1 MQREEQ
7 SISVTSAVHAT
18 VRHCRRAL
26 LRLLGDHRLS
36 GDEQAGDRG
45 RALQRQTYDL
55 GRIDDASLHH
65 VDIGAALRVETMVG
79 LALLQELADD
89 DRAILSGLGKNL
101 LCRGLQCPAHNIDAD
116 LWSSFSGFS
125 RPSPLLA

>member
-1 MQREEQ
+1 MQREEE

-36 GDEQAGDRG
+36 GDEEAGDRG
-45 RALQRQTYDL
+45 CALQRQTYDL
-55 GRIDDASLHH
+55 GRIDDASLYH
-65 VDIGAALRVETMVG
+65 VDIGAALRVEAVIG

-89 DRAILSGLGKNL
+89 DRAILPGIGKNL

-116 LWSSFSGFS
+116 L
-125 RPSPLLA
+125 LVIVL